1 LRIESWGGRHF
12 LALRCGIAA
21 LLLSAAI
28 GANGQTGGTQSLLN
42 HTAPE
47 FVRRDLAGRSMS
59 LARLKGKIVLLNFWA
74 TWCAP
79 CQIEMPM
86 FACWQRHYGPQGLA
100 VVGISMDDD
109 VAPVRTVM
117 RKLRIDY
124 PVAMGDAALGRRY
137 GDVLALP
144 STLLIDRNGIVR
156 AEFEGE
162 ADLSKIEAALKN
174 LLAGR

>member
-1 LRIESWGGRHF
+1 MRIENWCGRRF

-28 GANGQTGGTQSLLN
+28 GAKGQTGGTQSLVN
-42 HTAPE
+42 HEAPQ
-47 FVRRDLAGRSMS
+47 FVRRDLTGRSMN
-59 LARLKGKIVLLNFWA
+59 LARLKGKVVLLNFWA

-86 FACWQRHYGPQGLA
+86 FARWQKDYGPQGLA

-109 VAPVRTVM
+109 AAPARTVI

-124 PVAMGDAALGRRY
+124 PVAMGDAALGQRY
-137 GDVLALP
+137 GGVLGLP
-144 STLLIDRNGIVR
+144 YTLLIDRNGIVC
-156 AEFEGE
+156 AEFQGE

-174 LLAGR
+174 LIAGR